1 MERGS
6 LLRRG
11 RPAALRAAGWLSLA
25 LLLLAGCENPGE
37 LAASALGTTDEGES
51 APLGATADTGP
62 SKPASLLQTRE
73 GAGPGQDL
81 ARSRETAVVRA
92 SERVSRAVV
101 AVNVLRTE
109 SVRTR
114 DPYWDDFFPFGSFG
128 FGGRTT
134 SRLVPSLGS
143 GFVIREDGVILTN
156 AHVVA
161 GAAEILV
168 TFPDGRS
175 AEAVLTGAD
184 ETTDVAVLEV
194 DESGLAGVAIGQTED
209 LRIGEWVIALGN
221 PFGNMLSNP
230 EPTVTVGVVSAVG
243 RHIVPADDEAGF
255 YLGMIQTDAAINP
268 GNSGGPLVNA
278 LGEVI
283 GMNASIFSRGG
294 GSEGMGFAIPIER
307 VLRIADDLIRYGE
320 VRRAWLG
327 LEVEPEQA
335 DSFGRTRGVLVST
348 TSGGSPAALAG
359 IRAGDRLV
367 HIDGKR
373 MVSPL
378 DFEAAL
384 LDLRAGDTVSLAVE
398 GQSREIRL
406 TLKELPSLRAERV
419 TVFEE
424 LELVTLTE
432 PIRAERGV
440 ESARGA
446 LVTGIS
452 PELKRVLGLL
462 EGDVIVQ
469 LNNRGIQGAEDLSG
483 LLDQMPAGSR
493 VRLYFERNRGYA
505 ARDFVLG
512 R

>member
-11 RPAALRAAGWLSLA
+11 RPLALRAAGWLSLA

-51 APLGATADTGP
+51 APLGAAADTGP

-109 SVRTR
+109 RVRTR

-194 DESGLAGVAIGQTED
+194 DESGLAGVAIGQTGD

-243 RHIVPADDEAGF
+243 RHIVPAGDEAGF

-359 IRAGDRLV
+359 IRAGDRPV
-367 HIDGKR
+367 HIDGKEDGEPPR
-373 MVSPL
+373 LRSRSPGS
-378 DFEAAL
+378 
-384 LDLRAGDTVSLAVE
+384 AG
-398 GQSREIRL
+398 R
-406 TLKELPSLRAERV
+406 
-419 TVFEE
+419 
-424 LELVTLTE
+424 
-432 PIRAERGV
+432 
-440 ESARGA
+440 
-446 LVTGIS
+446 
-452 PELKRVLGLL
+452 
-462 EGDVIVQ
+462 
-469 LNNRGIQGAEDLSG
+469 
-483 LLDQMPAGSR
+483 
-493 VRLYFERNRGYA
+493 
-505 ARDFVLG
+505 
-512 R
+512 

>member
-1 MERGS
+1 M
-6 LLRRG
+6 RRDTRAPG
-11 RPAALRAAGWLSLA
+11 RPPTLAFGGLA
-25 LLLLAGCENPGE
+25 LIVLPLLGGCESRGE
-37 LAASALGTTDEGES
+37 LAASPVVRDPDPAAPARLSPHPPES
-51 APLGATADTGP
+51 AVVREA
-62 SKPASLLQTRE
+62 LQVSD
-73 GAGPGQDL
+73 AGQEI
-81 ARSRETAVVRA
+81 AESRETAVVRA
-92 SERVSRAVV
+92 SERVSPAVV

-109 SVRTR
+109 RVRTR
-114 DPYWDDFFPFGSFG
+114 DPYWNDFFPFGTFG
-128 FGGRTT
+128 FGSRTT

-143 GFVIREDGVILTN
+143 GFVIGADGVILTN
-156 AHVVA
+156 AHVVE
-161 GAAEILV
+161 GAEQILV

-175 AEAVLTGAD
+175 ADAILTGAD
-184 ETTDVAVLEV
+184 ETTDVAVLRVEERGL
-194 DESGLAGVAIGQTED
+194 ESVTIGQTGD
-209 LRIGEWVIALGN
+209 LRIGEWVLALGN

-243 RHIVPADDEAGF
+243 RHIVPSGEGEGF

-307 VLRIADDLIRYGE
+307 VLRIADDLIAYGE

-327 LEVEPEQA
+327 LEVEPEEA
-335 DSFGRTRGVLVST
+335 DSFGRTRGVLVSA
-348 TSGGSPAALAG
+348 TSPDSPAAEAG

-367 HIDGKR
+367 HINGTR

-384 LDLRAGDTVSLAVE
+384 LDLRAGEAVALAVE
-398 GQSREIRL
+398 GEDRPIRL
-406 TLKELPSLRAERV
+406 TLEELPSLRAERV

-452 PELKRVLGLL
+452 PELRRILGLL

-469 LNNRGIQGAEDLSG
+469 VGNRGIQGAEDLSRILG
-483 LLDQMPAGSR
+483 EIPPGSR

-505 ARDFVLG
+505 ARDFILG

>member
-1 MERGS
+1 MRTDT
-6 LLRRG
+6 RAPG
-11 RPAALRAAGWLSLA
+11 RPPIPAVGCLA
-25 LLLLAGCENPGE
+25 LMVAPLLGGCESRGE
-37 LAASALGTTDEGES
+37 LAASSVVRDPGPAGP
-51 APLGATADTGP
+51 APLSPRPAETAAVRD
-62 SKPASLLQTRE
+62 ALRAAD
-73 GAGPGQDL
+73 AGQEI
-81 ARSRETAVVRA
+81 AESRETAVVRA
-92 SERVSRAVV
+92 SERVSPAVV

-109 SVRTR
+109 RVRTR
-114 DPYWDDFFPFGSFG
+114 DPYWDDFFPFGTFG
-128 FGGRTT
+128 LGSRTT

-143 GFVIREDGVILTN
+143 GFVIGADGVILTN
-156 AHVVA
+156 AHVVE
-161 GAAEILV
+161 GAEQILV

-184 ETTDVAVLEV
+184 ETTDVAVLRVE
-194 DESGLAGVAIGQTED
+194 ESGLAGVTIGQTED
-209 LRIGEWVIALGN
+209 LRIGEWVLALGN

-243 RHIVPADDEAGF
+243 RHIVPSGEGAGF

-307 VLRIADDLIRYGE
+307 VLRIADDLVAYGE

-327 LEVEPEQA
+327 LEVEPEEA
-335 DSFGRTRGVLVST
+335 DSFGRTHGVLVSA
-348 TSGGSPAALAG
+348 TSPDSPAARAG

-367 HIDGKR
+367 HINGKR

-384 LDLRAGDTVSLAVE
+384 LDLRAGDAVVLAVE
-398 GQSREIRL
+398 GGDPAVRL
-406 TLKELPSLRAERV
+406 TLEELPSLRAQRV

-452 PELKRVLGLL
+452 PELRRILGLL

-469 LNNRGIQGAEDLSG
+469 VGNRGIQGAEDLSRILG
-483 LLDQMPAGSR
+483 EIPPGSR

-505 ARDFVLG
+505 ARDFILG